1 MHALDGWWMNGAGW
15 RSPWMDWWMNGWG
28 WSYDIFWVFVFPSS
42 SLSVSLFFLLS
53 CIVRCCACLL
63 LSPLLFSSLLPTP
76 LPLFESS
83 SSRNINSLLLLLLQE
98 RSSKSS
104 GLCRV
109 CVCVCTK
116 ASSQKKDVNSDSL
129 QSIFFCYSCLFVAFV
144 ASVVGLLSCV
154 LFWVWVCSLYRNVVR
169 NKVYELHLGLACS
182 LAHNSGLLHCLART
196 RTRTRRVEVGWEIGV
211 PAAGGGEGG
220 AGNIER
226 YGGCSWL
233 VDIVHSL
240 VDCERWKKMSGDAR
254 QWS

>member
-1 MHALDGWWMNGAGW
+1 
-15 RSPWMDWWMNGWG
+15 
-28 WSYDIFWVFVFPSS
+28 
-42 SLSVSLFFLLS
+42 
-53 CIVRCCACLL
+53 VRCCACLL

-104 GLCRV
+104 GFCR
-109 CVCVCTK
+109 VCVCTK

-196 RTRTRRVEVGWEIGV
+196 RTRTRRVEVG
-211 PAAGGGEGG
+211 
-220 AGNIER
+220 
-226 YGGCSWL
+226 
-233 VDIVHSL
+233 
-240 VDCERWKKMSGDAR
+240 
-254 QWS
+254 